1 MWICGSMNSDTTS
14 RTQPRNVHS
23 SNKFMLERV
32 EPPAYGPPPPP
43 PPELL
48 FKSFYP
54 KCKDKYDYKN
64 LNNRFKR

>member
-1 MWICGSMNSDTTS
+1 MNSDTTS

-43 PPELL
+43 SSYSSRSTQNERVNTIT
-48 FKSFYP
+48 
-54 KCKDKYDYKN
+54 KN

>member
-1 MWICGSMNSDTTS
+1 MNSDTTS

-43 PPELL
+43 P
-48 FKSFYP
+48 SSYSSRSTQNARVNTTT
-54 KCKDKYDYKN
+54 KN

>member
-1 MWICGSMNSDTTS
+1 MNSDTTS

-32 EPPAYGPPPPP
+32 EPPAYGPPPSSYASRSTQN
-43 PPELL
+43 ERVNTTT
-48 FKSFYP
+48 
-54 KCKDKYDYKN
+54 KN

>member
-1 MWICGSMNSDTTS
+1 MNSDTTS

-43 PPELL
+43 PPP
-48 FKSFYP
+48 SSYSSRSTQNARVNTTT
-54 KCKDKYDYKN
+54 KN

>member
-1 MWICGSMNSDTTS
+1 MNSDTTS

-43 PPELL
+43 PRPRAPIQVVL
-48 FKSFYP
+48 P
-54 KCKDKYDYKN
+54 KMQG
-64 LNNRFKR
+64 

>member
-1 MWICGSMNSDTTS
+1 MNSDTTS

-43 PPELL
+43 
-48 FKSFYP
+48 SSYSSRSTQNARVNTTT
-54 KCKDKYDYKN
+54 KN

>member
-14 RTQPRNVHS
+14 PTQPRNVHS

-32 EPPAYGPPPPP
+32 EPPAYGPPPPTP

-54 KCKDKYDYKN
+54 KCKGKYDYKK
-64 LNNRFKR
+64 FKQPF